1 MPRSDGYDCYQN
13 AIAER
18 INGILKGEFLI
29 NTCNSGK
36 ELEKLI
42 EQSVETYNNKRPQW
56 SPNLKTPNFIHN
68 KKSSEASFTGLN

>member
-1 MPRSDGYDCYQN
+1 MPRFDGYDCYQN
-13 AIAER
+13 VIAER

-42 EQSVETYNNKRPQW
+42 EQSVNTYNNKRPHW
-56 SPNLKTPNFIHN
+56 SLNLKTPNFIHN
-68 KKSSEASFTGLN
+68 KKSSQASFTGLN